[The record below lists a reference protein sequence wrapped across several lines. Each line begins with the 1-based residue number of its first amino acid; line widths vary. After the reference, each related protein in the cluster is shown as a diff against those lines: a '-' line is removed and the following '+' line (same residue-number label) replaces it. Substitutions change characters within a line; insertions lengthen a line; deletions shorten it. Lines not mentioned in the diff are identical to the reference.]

1 MKKMYS
7 EPQTKEFLLEAE
19 SAILAGSVVGEEEGF
34 TPPAMPNPGLHPA
47 PARNSAAPKIRYF

>member
-7 EPQTKEFLLEAE
+7 EPQTKEILLEAE
-19 SAILAGSVVGEEEGF
+19 SAILAGSVVGDDEGF
-34 TPPAMPNPGLHPA
+34 TPPPGMPNPG